1 MANEFFKK
9 LEKDKQDQLDYME
22 SEEYKREMWEHQQDQ
37 WEKKAQKE
45 GWHYQRKPFVSA
57 LDRQAAANQRK
68 KEQIAELEEKLRL
81 LKEDN

>member
-1 MANEFFKK
+1 MANDFLKK

-37 WEKKAQKE
+37 WEKKAKKE
-45 GWHYQRKPFVSA
+45 GWHYIRKPFVSA
-57 LDRQAAANQRK
+57 LDRQEAADQRK